1 MIFKKMRINRLSMRK
16 VVAIAICLAA
26 MTVFSGCNK
35 DEVIVKFD
43 EKTFI
48 EQKKL
53 WQSSNT
59 KDYEYHLL
67 ADGFVYYYGKIIVE
81 NGSFSND
88 VILHE
93 NSNSVV
99 IDFLNFSTIDL
110 VYETIEKMFNSC
122 KNVTKSDFYFTEI
135 LVEYDKINH
144 IPIKI
149 DYKYYCSPNLAV
161 DGTFDYTITN
171 FKKPN

>member
-1 MIFKKMRINRLSMRK
+1 MKINRLNLRN

-26 MTVFSGCNK
+26 MTVFSDCKK

-53 WQSSNT
+53 WQLSNT

-67 ADGFVYYYGKIIVE
+67 ANGFVSYYGKIFVE
-81 NGSFSND
+81 NGSFKND
-88 VILHE
+88 EILHE
-93 NSNSVV
+93 YSHLM
-99 IDFLNFSTIDL
+99 LNYSTIDL
-110 VYETIEKMFNSC
+110 VYKTIEEIFHSSN
-122 KNVTKSDFYFTEI
+122 NGTKKSGFYYTEI
-135 LVEYDKINH
+135 VVEYDKVNH

-149 DYKYYCSPNLAV
+149 NYKYYSSPNLSI

-171 FKKPN
+171 FNKQN